1 MPPPR
6 PDTKRWYTGSPAVR
20 ESGRRRATIRETAS
34 ARSPRPT
41 RSSGRFVTVT
51 ATLEDVLP
59 LLDPPAI
66 GVVTPDRFRRGQ
78 IVRSIRAMGGVPS
91 GGNSSRT
98 PTATV
103 EAGNCSARRCRPT
116 RAVRVGA
123 SSCRGATPAGFSRA
137 GWSAAGA
144 RQYPVA
150 STNRRRSRAT
160 RTKPSRP
167 VAVTWQRHRTRPV
180 PGRPPG

>member
-1 MPPPR
+1 VVHGASGCSRVRQTPGDDPIGGQR
-6 PDTKRWYTGSPAVR
+6 PVLAVDVF
-20 ESGRRRATIRETAS
+20 ERAV
-34 ARSPRPT
+34 
-41 RSSGRFVTVT
+41 FTVT
-51 ATLEDVLP
+51 AILEDVMV

-78 IVRSIRAMGGVPS
+78 VVRSIHAMGGVPS
-91 GGNSSRT
+91 GGDSSRT
-98 PTATV
+98 PMAVTV
-103 EAGNCSARRCRPT
+103 GAGNSSARRCRPT
-116 RAVRVGA
+116 RAVGVGA